1 MNAPPP
7 KPFAFYGRV
16 STEDN
21 QDPESSRSWQLTR
34 ATTLIQPHGG
44 RIVTEYFDV
53 GQSRSLPWQRRIQ
66 ASLLLAALRDPRRG
80 FSAVVVGEPHRAFY
94 GNQFGLTVP
103 LFAHYGVELWVPE
116 IGGPIDP
123 DNEAHELVMSVFG
136 GMSKGERN
144 RIKLRVRTAMAA
156 QTLLEGRYLG
166 GRPPYGYT
174 LRDLGPHPNPA
185 KAADGKHLK
194 GLIPD
199 EQTAPIVRRIFA
211 EFLSGIGLFAIAE
224 GLTANHVP
232 CPSAHDRARNRHR
245 SGIAWS
251 KSAVRVIL
259 TNPRYTG
266 RQVWNKQRTDEVLL
280 DVDDVAMG
288 HTGVMRWNP
297 RDKWVVSKEL
307 THEPLIDDATFEEAQ
322 AILHRRGRG
331 TGGQHV
337 RQRTRNPYVF
347 RGLIY
352 CAACDRRMQGQ
363 YNHGDA
369 YYRCRFPQEYALAN
383 QVPHP
388 RNVYLREDALTD
400 PLDSWLASAFA
411 PHRIAQTITAMAD
424 AQPLDHPPTTGTAA
438 QAIITKCDAKLERY
452 RAALDAGAD
461 PAVVTDWIAQTQ
473 AERTRAEAELRAIA
487 GATPRR
493 MSRAEITALVT
504 ALGDITTV
512 LRDADPADKAEV
524 YRQLGL
530 RLNYQPETQTVRA
543 EVDLNAHRG
552 VMVRVRG
559 GT

>member
-1 MNAPPP
+1 MTTPQP

-44 RIVTEYFDV
+44 HIAAEYFDI
-53 GQSRSLPWQRRIQ
+53 GQSRSLPWQRRPH
-66 ASLLLAALRDPRRG
+66 ASRLLAALRDPRRG

-103 LFAHYGVELWVPE
+103 LFTHYGVELWVPE

-174 LRDLGPHPNPA
+174 LQDLGPHPNPA
-185 KAADGKHLK
+185 KAADGKRLR
-194 GLIPD
+194 GLTPD
-199 EQTAPIVRRIFA
+199 PQTAPIVRRIFH
-211 EFLSGIGLFAIAE
+211 EFLAGSGLFAIAE

-232 CPSAHDRARNRHR
+232 CPSAYDRARNPHR

-280 DVDDVAMG
+280 DVDDVALG

-297 RDKWVVSKEL
+297 RDKWVVSKEI
-307 THEPLIDDATFEEAQ
+307 THSPIVDDATFQQAQ
-322 AILHRRGRG
+322 TLLERHRLGLDIP
-331 TGGQHV
+331 Q
-337 RQRTRNPYVF
+337 RQRRARNPYVF

-352 CAACDRRMQGQ
+352 CAACQRRMQGQ
-363 YNHGDA
+363 YNHGAA

-383 QVPHP
+383 EVEHP

-400 PLDSWLASAFA
+400 PLDTWLASAFA
-411 PHRIAQTITAMAD
+411 PDRLEKTITAMTD
-424 AQPLDHPPTTGTAA
+424 AQLGNQPSPAIAA
-438 QAIITKCDAKLERY
+438 ARATIAECDAKLERY

-461 PAVVTDWIAQTQ
+461 PSVVSSWIAQTQ
-473 AERTRAEAELRAIA
+473 AERARAETDLHPPESAA
-487 GATPRR
+487 PRR
-493 MSRAEITALVT
+493 MTQAEIATLVR
-504 ALGDITTV
+504 ALGDIVTV

-530 RLNYQPETQTVRA
+530 RLTYHPQTQTVHA
-543 EVDLNAHRG
+543 EADLSAHRG
-552 VMVRVRG
+552 LMGCVRG